1 MARVFL
7 SLGSNLGDRRRHL
20 EAALTLLRAEIDVRV
35 VTCSQ
40 VYETTP
46 WPELGS
52 PRETWHLNCAV
63 EIETSLPPR
72 RLLRLTQ
79 AIESQSGRVPPAG
92 ERPVPSGPRPLDI
105 DILLYADQVIAED
118 RLQIPHPF
126 LHLRRFVLVPLAD
139 IAPQVEHPTLYQS
152 IADLLGE
159 LPGEGD
165 VVPYLD

>member
-7 SLGSNLGDRRRHL
+7 SLGSNQGDRRRHL
-20 EAALTLLRAEIDVRV
+20 EAAMALLGAEMGVRV

-40 VYETTP
+40 VYETPP

-63 EIETSLPPR
+63 EIETDLPPR

-79 AIESQSGRVPPAG
+79 AIESRSGRVLPAG
-92 ERPVPSGPRPLDI
+92 GLGPSGPRPLDI

-165 VVPYLD
+165 VVPYLE